1 MPTLSEKRIMPKIAQ
16 KARYEIEPP
25 IFEERLSKLPKV
37 ASVCRRRQDYASAV
51 DVCATCR
58 MAFASYYNRWGLTPH
73 LADQRMTDRLEKGL
87 TECFD
92 VVGGVTDFAD
102 DQERQSVEK
111 FRKNIGFQVEL
122 LSLLHKKGRKAV
134 QDALT
139 DNDPAH
145 L

>member
-1 MPTLSEKRIMPKIAQ
+1 MPKIAQ

-102 DQERQSVEK
+102 DQERNPSHPQPHPKPVEWISLPS
-111 FRKNIGFQVEL
+111 RKKDGKQYGQVI
-122 LSLLHKKGRKAV
+122 SRSFC
-134 QDALT
+134 
-139 DNDPAH
+139 
-145 L
+145 